1 MNDLQVNPDNMSDK
15 FAEKYYELQ
24 QAIGHDFDRYNILK
38 YKFLTPKQKKC
49 VDAVVKEV
57 VKDDNIQ
64 KMYEQWCEL
73 QLSILRYY
81 YKDPKKCFDRLEDNK
96 DFYRIKNAVL
106 KSIQRNEY
114 KNHMVTDRE
123 SALPVYDNLVFDI
136 CQMIDKSCEQ
146 TYGEYSHT
154 KCQNKSIVDSKER
167 IRIARHKQS
176 LGQHMGM

>member
-1 MNDLQVNPDNMSDK
+1 MFSFDDYENLDDYEFVYPALDVLQHTYHKGLNLKDK
-15 FAEKYYELQ
+15 SL
-24 QAIGHDFDRYNILK
+24 
-38 YKFLTPKQKKC
+38 P
-49 VDAVVKEV
+49 
-57 VKDDNIQ
+57 
-64 KMYEQWCEL
+64 
-73 QLSILRYY
+73 
-81 YKDPKKCFDRLEDNK
+81 NK